1 MKYLKV
7 IVGLGLIPLG
17 VLVGSF
23 ISLGGGNGALLGGI
37 LGVILCCMLFW
48 SSGPHW
54 SSSNS
59 LDEQYQVH
67 NNVDKQA
74 IDNTIRSMKEAQL
87 EDQIRYKGLDHSI

>member
-7 IVGLGLIPLG
+7 IVGLGLMPLG
-17 VLVGSF
+17 VFAGSF
-23 ISLGGGNGALLGGI
+23 IRLGGGNGAIIGGI
-37 LGVILCCMLFW
+37 LGGLRCCKKLR

-67 NNVDKQA
+67 KNVDKQA
-74 IDNTIRSMKEAQL
+74 LDNTTRSVQEAQL

>member
-1 MKYLKV
+1 MKYIKV
-7 IVGLGLIPLG
+7 IVGLVLIPLG
-17 VLVGSF
+17 IFVGSY
-23 ISLGGGNGALLGGI
+23 ISLGGGNGAILGGI
-37 LGVILCCMLFW
+37 LGGILCCMLFW